1 MLAMRARYWR
11 GLLRL
16 TFIPHSA
23 RKESVE
29 ASKVPLPGNARRTSC
44 SFVTAIAPYALY
56 SLPVYL
62 QRKLFPRLSADP
74 SELPPAFPAHFH
86 PRSLPGQSPSS
97 PRIANRLRHR
107 SRSPPPPPTSPAHA
121 RSDPLARHRVHHSG

>member
-56 SLPVYL
+56 FLPVYL
-62 QRKLFPRLSADP
+62 QLKLFPRLSADP
-74 SELPPAFPAHFH
+74 SELPPAFAAHFH
-86 PRSLPGQSPSS
+86 PRPLPEQSASS
-97 PRIANRLRHR
+97 TLISNRLRHHAH
-107 SRSPPPPPTSPAHA
+107 SHPPPPTSPAHV
-121 RSDPLARHRVHHSG
+121 RSEPLARHRVHHSG